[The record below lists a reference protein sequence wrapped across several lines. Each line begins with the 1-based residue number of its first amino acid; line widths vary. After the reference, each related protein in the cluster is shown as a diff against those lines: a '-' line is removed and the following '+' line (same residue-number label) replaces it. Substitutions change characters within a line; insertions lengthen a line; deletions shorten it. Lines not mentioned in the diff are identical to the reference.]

1 MVVEKKDTSI
11 LSCDKN
17 VMKFVL
23 NPKMEITIDGF
34 DRNKD
39 LKANVKLPKVRK
51 AKA

>member
-1 MVVEKKDTSI
+1 
-11 LSCDKN
+11 
-17 VMKFVL
+17 MKFIL

-39 LKANVKLPKVRK
+39 LKAKVKLPKSSK